1 LPPCSPDLDP
11 IEQALAKTKHWGA
24 KPEALGE
31 PPILPE
37 DEMERVIEQMRR
49 MSYGLAPNS
58 SESAMTQWTA
68 DHAVSRDGTIIGY
81 RQIGAGPGLVLLA
94 GGMQSSRN
102 FSQLAEL
109 LADRFTLH
117 VPDRRGRGLSGP
129 PGLDYGIDSE
139 VDDLSAVLAQTGAR
153 DVFALSS
160 GAIATLWTA
169 LRRPQALGR
178 IALYEPPVP
187 VGTPSPLD
195 FVQRY
200 ERELAAGNLAAA
212 MATVMKGTRDRRD
225 WFTGL
230 PRLLLVPIMGMAL
243 RGSGEEATAIRELV
257 PTFRY
262 DAQLIAA
269 TAGQVQRFSAIR
281 IPVLLMGG
289 DNSNP
294 YLPMA
299 LDALQHGLPQAERVE
314 LKGVGHIAADNVGK
328 PKLVASELR
337 RFFA

>member
-1 LPPCSPDLDP
+1 
-11 IEQALAKTKHWGA
+11 
-24 KPEALGE
+24 
-31 PPILPE
+31 
-37 DEMERVIEQMRR
+37 
-49 MSYGLAPNS
+49 
-58 SESAMTQWTA
+58 MTNWTV

-81 RQIGAGPGLVLLA
+81 RQVGAGPGLVLLP

-109 LADRFTLH
+109 LADRFTLYL
-117 VPDRRGRGLSGP
+117 PDRRGRGLSGP
-129 PGLDYGIDSE
+129 PAPDYGIDTE
-139 VDDLSAVLAQTGAR
+139 VDDLSAVLTQTGAR

-169 LRRPQALGR
+169 LRQPQMLGR

-187 VGTPSPLD
+187 VGRPSPLD
-195 FVQRY
+195 FVPRY
-200 ERELAAGNLAAA
+200 ERELAAGKLAAA
-212 MATVMKGTRDRRD
+212 LSTIMKGTSDRRD

-230 PRLLLVPIMGMAL
+230 PRPLLTAIMGMAL
-243 RGSGEEATAIRELV
+243 RGGDEEAAAIRELV

-269 TAGQVQRFSAIR
+269 TAGQVRSFSAIR
-281 IPVLLMGG
+281 IPVLLIGG
-289 DNSNP
+289 DRSNP

-299 LDALQHGLPQAERVE
+299 LDALQHELPQAQRVL

-328 PKLVASELR
+328 PGLVAGELR